1 MYGNRTLQKPRLIS
15 LKMIDLHS
23 HILPV
28 IDDGSRSLK
37 ESVQLA
43 WAYERAGYR
52 RVVATPHMVPG
63 TQWMPSVDLIESLV
77 FDLNRAIQDQGGEL
91 EVATGME
98 IALDPQI
105 SELLDTGG
113 LRSLGNSTYLLIEP
127 PFQQFPP
134 GWEQIIFSIRAKGYA
149 ILLAH
154 PERCMQL
161 ADNADVVDR
170 LKNAGVF
177 FQINLG
183 SVSGRYGR
191 AVARTAQAMLRQGQ
205 VHCLATDS
213 HRVAHLDP
221 ERLQAAAHRIRE
233 TIGDE
238 NFDRIGVENP
248 QRVLAGEPLLPISAV
263 ASTGRQ
269 RPWWRFW

>member
-1 MYGNRTLQKPRLIS
+1 VIS
-15 LKMIDLHS
+15 FVKMIDLHS
-23 HILPV
+23 HILPG
-28 IDDGSRSLK
+28 IDDGARTMK
-37 ESVQLA
+37 ESLA
-43 WAYERAGYR
+43 LAQAYASAGYCQ
-52 RVVATPHMVPG
+52 VIATPHLVMG
-63 TQWMPSVDLIESLV
+63 TRWTPSVDRIKALV
-77 FDLNRAIQDQGGEL
+77 ADLNRAIAKRGIAL
-91 EVATGME
+91 TVLAGME

-113 LRSLGNSTYLLIEP
+113 LRSLGNSTYLLIET

-161 ADNADVVDR
+161 ADNADGVDR

-191 AVARTAQAMLRQGQ
+191 AVARTAQAMLRRGQ
-205 VHCLATDS
+205 AHCLATDS

-221 ERLQAAAHRIRE
+221 ECLQAVAHRIRE

-238 NFDRIGVENP
+238 NFDRISVENP
-248 QRVLAGEPLLPISAV
+248 QRILAGEPLLPITAV
-263 ASTGRQ
+263 APTGRQ

>member
-1 MYGNRTLQKPRLIS
+1 
-15 LKMIDLHS
+15 MIDLHS
-23 HILPV
+23 HILPAM
-28 IDDGSRSLK
+28 DDGARSLE
-37 ESVQLA
+37 ESLQIA
-43 WAYERAGYR
+43 RAYETIGYR
-52 RVVATPHMVPG
+52 SVVATPHMVPG
-63 TQWMPSVDLIESLV
+63 TQWTPSVNHIESQV
-77 FDLNRAIQDQGGEL
+77 VALNQAIKKQGIML
-91 EVATGME
+91 EIAAGME

-105 SELLDTGG
+105 PELLDTGG
-113 LRSLGNSTYLLIEP
+113 LRALGNSTYLLIEP

-161 ADNADVVDR
+161 ADNADVIDR
-170 LKNAGVF
+170 LKNAGVY
-177 FQINLG
+177 FQISWG

-191 AVARTAQAMLRQGQ
+191 AVARTAQAMLKQGQ

-221 ERLQAAAHRIRE
+221 ERIQAAAHRIRE

-238 NFDRIGVENP
+238 NFDRIGVDNP
-248 QRVLAGEPLLPISAV
+248 QRVLAGEPLLPITA
-263 ASTGRQ
+263 AAAACRQ